1 MTKPRVTI
9 NFTFFFLFLIVLFVH
24 NAIYNKHYLS
34 FLNKRKQQVNVSDI
48 YILNNTTSVCIFNIQ
63 FFR

>member
-1 MTKPRVTI
+1 MTKPHITI
-9 NFTFFFLFLIVLFVH
+9 NFTFFFRFLIVLFVH

-48 YILNNTTSVCIFNIQ
+48 YILNNTTSVYIFNIQ